1 MGKWMTINTI
11 KTEYIGTED
20 THNVY
25 AAELT
30 AIQMAIT
37 LFEQKIAEYRNVFI
51 FTDNQSSIKA
61 IEHPRH
67 QSGQYIIKQILDS
80 INRIHDLEPTCI
92 IHLEWVPGHMNI
104 EGNEQADKAAKTAA
118 AASNNTSIT
127 TRLRAAQYTSIQ
139 TMTNAKWKNEWT
151 TGRETARRLRSIS
164 KQPDTTTGPKLYNAL
179 QQRKHVTWI
188 SRLRTGHCHL
198 NEYLYRFNVIETSH
212 NATSSPIAKQQA
224 LPYNSR
230 DGNRDNAS
238 SPQCSIGS
246 IKSWNTTPNGSSKSY
261 GSLST

>member
-1 MGKWMTINTI
+1 M
-11 KTEYIGTED
+11 Y
-20 THNVY
+20 
-25 AAELT
+25 LSS
-30 AIQMAIT
+30 QIT
-37 LFEQKIAEYRNVFI
+37 NP
-51 FTDNQSSIKA
+51 QSRRS
-61 IEHPRH
+61 RH

-80 INRIHDLEPTCI
+80 INRIHDLEPTCT

-179 QQRKHVTWI
+179 QRRKHVTCI

-198 NEYLYRFNVIETSH
+198 NEYLYRFNIIET
-212 NATSSPIAKQQA
+212 PMCECGRK
-224 LPYNSR
+224 R
-230 DGNRDNAS
+230 
-238 SPQCSIGS
+238 
-246 IKSWNTTPNGSSKSY
+246 NG
-261 GSLST
+261 GSLSTKL